1 MRSTR
6 PLQIG
11 LLCFLL
17 LVVTNMSWAQS
28 QSIPPIPE
36 EPSDTQLVDEDVNI
50 ATGFYVRDYAVRDL
64 ARSITGPP
72 DKS

>member
-11 LLCFLL
+11 FLCFLL
-17 LVVTNMSWAQS
+17 LVVTKISWAQS
-28 QSIPPIPE
+28 QSVPPIPE

-50 ATGFYVRDYAVRDL
+50 ATGF
-64 ARSITGPP
+64 
-72 DKS
+72 